1 MIETKTTK
9 VKYVIQYKT
18 DEMKDWVASD
28 WNNGIKYKSDFE
40 NMLEI
45 LKRAESNAAECEK
58 LLNAKPRYYRI
69 VKQTHS
75 ITTEAV
81 GEDTEK
87 PHP

>member
-1 MIETKTTK
+1 MAETKITK

-28 WNNGIKYKSDFE
+28 WNNGIKYKSDLE

-45 LKRAESNAAECEK
+45 LKRAELNAAECVK
-58 LLNAKPRYYRI
+58 ALNAKPRYYRL

-75 ITTEAV
+75 IATEV
-81 GEDTEK
+81 INENIEK
-87 PHP
+87 PHL

>member
-1 MIETKTTK
+1 MAETKITK

-18 DEMKDWVASD
+18 DDLKYWKESD
-28 WNNGIKYKSDFE
+28 WNNGIKYKSDLE

-45 LKRAESNAAECEK
+45 LKRAESNAAECVR
-58 LLNAKPRYYRI
+58 LLNSRPRYYRL

-75 ITTEAV
+75 ITTEV
-81 GEDTEK
+81 VDENTEK